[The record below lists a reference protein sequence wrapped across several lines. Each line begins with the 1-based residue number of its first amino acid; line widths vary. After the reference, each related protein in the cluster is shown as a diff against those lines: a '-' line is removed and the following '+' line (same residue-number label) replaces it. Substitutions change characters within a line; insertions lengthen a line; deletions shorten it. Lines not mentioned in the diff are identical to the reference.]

1 MSEQGGNL
9 FTQENIQEIVDVLK
23 VDLGDD
29 DGNVFQAKVAAMQRF
44 LRYGMSKFSKEKLY
58 QHLCI
63 VARRVTVQERMTSWN
78 TQNNTVIKSIGHLR
92 AVIRDM
98 HGKDKYNG
106 LLECERQA
114 IRYFLHFLV
123 DVDHIKCLKGSF
135 DKEVHTVLYYDYFD
149 PSDWSPSQKKSA
161 GTKGGKPE
169 DKDSGNYSMSELD
182 EKHEQVTSLKPPNG
196 GNSPRGS
203 VSPRGDNSPRGKYDD
218 SFTQVGF
225 SFSKHLDGSEKEKL
239 RVTVNELEEVSERW
253 DRLLMEDDQD
263 LEDYDPESYY
273 EVMECEEHTK
283 FEAVFRLLSDIF
295 AKCYKVIELS
305 KQWWNLAHK
314 IYKKL
319 PLRRPVSRGWPRCR
333 ERSHRSGDNEEE
345 NPETT
350 QQEPE
355 VDESAETSPSGAVEV
370 EDEDFGHLIHVPEP
384 QKQQKQDRV
393 TNIKARLFDLSYAIH
408 ELDQD
413 LADHKVDLRKLDS
426 RERRFQMLEILFG
439 KVDANL
445 EEIQEKCRKLRAQ
458 RKVTAQKY
466 SYTFR
471 GTEKYFDYREKLRRL
486 DKKLMKYD
494 NEIQLLVYKQNVV
507 SQDYMLE
514 MEIRPNF
521 IRSYED
527 LRTQITDKEH
537 LLQQRQGEKK
547 DLEEE
552 LELLEPDGLA
562 GRSRKSENGSSSG
575 HSVLTDLKGEITD
588 DIPTSHEKD
597 YNEVFNGLGKR
608 YELVS
613 SAPPVKTQLRNM
625 KKKEEV
631 TPPVK
636 KPAPPSSETLLKT
649 VTTID
654 GSNLI
659 GHEKPK
665 FQSPRPPQGLKKRAR
680 KPFPG
685 KRGVKQ
691 PV

>member
-1 MSEQGGNL
+1 
-9 FTQENIQEIVDVLK
+9 
-23 VDLGDD
+23 
-29 DGNVFQAKVAAMQRF
+29 
-44 LRYGMSKFSKEKLY
+44 
-58 QHLCI
+58 
-63 VARRVTVQERMTSWN
+63 
-78 TQNNTVIKSIGHLR
+78 
-92 AVIRDM
+92 
-98 HGKDKYNG
+98 
-106 LLECERQA
+106 
-114 IRYFLHFLV
+114 
-123 DVDHIKCLKGSF
+123 
-135 DKEVHTVLYYDYFD
+135 
-149 PSDWSPSQKKSA
+149 
-161 GTKGGKPE
+161 
-169 DKDSGNYSMSELD
+169 MSELEH
-182 EKHEQVTSLKPPNG
+182 EKHGQVTYLKPPKG

-225 SFSKHLDGSEKEKL
+225 SYSKHLDGSEREML

-253 DRLLMEDDQD
+253 DRLLMEDEQD

-273 EVMECEEHTK
+273 EVMECEEHTR

-314 IYKKL
+314 IYKRL

-333 ERSHRSGDNEEE
+333 ERTHRSRSDEEMNTE
-345 NPETT
+345 MDP
-350 QQEPE
+350 QEPE
-355 VDESAETSPSGAVEV
+355 VDESEQADPIGAVE
-370 EDEDFGHLIHVPEP
+370 EKHDDHDHLIHVPEP
-384 QKQQKQDRV
+384 QKQQKNERV
-393 TNIKARLFDLSYAIH
+393 KNIKARLFDLSYAIQ
-408 ELDQD
+408 ELDED
-413 LADHKVDLRKLDS
+413 LTEHKTDLRKLDS

-445 EEIQEKCRKLRAQ
+445 EEIMDKCRKLRAQ

-521 IRSYED
+521 IRSYDD

-537 LLQQRQGEKK
+537 LLQQRRSDKK

-552 LELLEPDGLA
+552 LDLLEPDGLA

-575 HSVLTDLKGEITD
+575 HSVLTDPKGEITD
-588 DIPTSHEKD
+588 DFLIQHAKD

-625 KKKEEV
+625 KRKEVV
-631 TPPVK
+631 TPSVTKPV
-636 KPAPPSSETLLKT
+636 PPSSDNLLKS

-659 GHEKPK
+659 KPEKPK
-665 FQSPRPPQGLKKRAR
+665 FQSPRPPPGLKKRAR

-685 KRGVKQ
+685 RRGVKQ